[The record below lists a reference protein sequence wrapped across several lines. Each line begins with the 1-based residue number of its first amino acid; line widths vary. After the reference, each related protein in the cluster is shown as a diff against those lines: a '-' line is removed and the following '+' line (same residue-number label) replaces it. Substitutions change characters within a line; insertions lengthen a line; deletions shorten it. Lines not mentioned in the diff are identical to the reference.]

1 MPVEERIRRAEE
13 IYARRNRTNGV
24 RVSTNSVNTRK
35 EYKLFK
41 KMIIKIV
48 ICLLIYLAFYFI
60 KNSNYIFSEN
70 IIEQTKNFLSYDI
83 NLEEVYVNVEN
94 YYNKNIKPL
103 FLINNNTLV
112 NEQTNEIIENV
123 NQVSQLEENNTINEN
138 ESKITNTVTKTEEG
152 AVLSENENLQS
163 EQIDIEKPSELSQM
177 EIDANDIKNNY
188 SLIVPLDG
196 IVSSRFGPR
205 TPTDIVSANHA
216 GIDIAANEGT
226 QFIAAMEGMVT
237 YVSSEGGY
245 GNHLWVQKDDV
256 ATIYAHC
263 SNIFVNEGDYISQG
277 QIIGEVGQTGNATG
291 PHLHF
296 EIRKSDRLVNPELL
310 LKF

>member
-1 MPVEERIRRAEE
+1 M
-13 IYARRNRTNGV
+13 
-24 RVSTNSVNTRK
+24 
-35 EYKLFK
+35 
-41 KMIIKIV
+41 
-48 ICLLIYLAFYFI
+48 
-60 KNSNYIFSEN
+60 
-70 IIEQTKNFLSYDI
+70 
-83 NLEEVYVNVEN
+83 
-94 YYNKNIKPL
+94 
-103 FLINNNTLV
+103 
-112 NEQTNEIIENV
+112 
-123 NQVSQLEENNTINEN
+123 
-138 ESKITNTVTKTEEG
+138 
-152 AVLSENENLQS
+152 
-163 EQIDIEKPSELSQM
+163 
-177 EIDANDIKNNY
+177 
-188 SLIVPLDG
+188 
-196 IVSSRFGPR
+196 
-205 TPTDIVSANHA
+205 SANHA